1 MSTISQ
7 NFASPEGE
15 GFPPSPMVTLKGK
28 DRMSALKKVQ
38 WSPYVAGALIGL
50 VSWFSVLTAG
60 KYLGVST
67 TFVRTVGM
75 IESLFT
81 PDRVASLPYF
91 VKEKPFIDWH
101 WMEVLGILIGAFI
114 AAKLSG
120 DFKKRFVP
128 PMWERRFGPSR
139 LKRWGIAFI
148 GGMVLMFGA
157 RMADG

>member
-1 MSTISQ
+1 
-7 NFASPEGE
+7 
-15 GFPPSPMVTLKGK
+15 
-28 DRMSALKKVQ
+28 MSALKKVQ
-38 WSPYVAGALIGL
+38 WSPYVAGALLGL

-67 TFVRTVGM
+67 TFVRTIGM

-91 VKEKPFIDWH
+91 VKEKPLIDWQ

-114 AAKLSG
+114 AAKLSN

-139 LKRWGIAFI
+139 LKRWVVAFI